1 MQNALLT
8 IYNIYVIVAIMAIPM
23 LILSI
28 MATIYIVTLVIE
40 KIAREEAE
48 RVFSLFS
55 GVEDLH
61 VYLVSID
68 DETYKASKAAREYRH
83 GWHLKD
89 ALRSSLRATYLQEV
103 RADLLEMYE
112 AIV

>member
-1 MQNALLT
+1 MRDVFLN
-8 IYNIYVIVAIMAIPM
+8 IYNVYVIVAIMAIPV

-28 MATIYIVTLVIE
+28 MATIYVTTLVIE
-40 KIAREEAE
+40 KIAKEEAE

-61 VYLVSID
+61 VYLVSLD
-68 DETYKASKAAREYRH
+68 DETYKTTIAAREYRN

-103 RADLLEMYE
+103 RADLLEIYE
-112 AIV
+112 TIV